1 MRLRRDR
8 LTGALFGAVA
18 VAVVALLLLVHNVS
32 GRLNSLDDLRGKFR
46 QQQATIAALQKQSAA
61 DRQDAQAQ
69 QRLVRALQAQVVQ
82 LCAGRVGCQPL
93 TQPPAPAAQ
102 QPSARP
108 TASRSPG
115 ARPTRTAR
123 PSPAPSP
130 TGPVPSL
137 LPLPTPTLP
146 VPTFLL
152 LGPGRHLGWLHH
164 IWII

>member
-8 LTGALFGAVA
+8 LSGALFVA
-18 VAVVALLLLVHNVS
+18 VAAGLAGMLVLFGTLS
-32 GRLNSLDDLRGKFR
+32 ARLNRLDGLRTQVR
-46 QQQATIAALQKQSAA
+46 QQQATIGALQKQSAA